1 MYDRALAIFPPRP
14 YSILSGSVGDWWSGG
29 KFSEAPTT
37 DWRSALSLFFNHGIA
52 IPERFIKVRPDE
64 SYNES
69 NVTPY
74 LSLLRE
80 SSLFRTIFGKRGRV
94 GLASFIVR
102 VAERYSSTFT
112 PFYDFDV
119 ALSQLCLPPSERE
132 GRKWQKDYFKV
143 AGILL
148 DDSKNGD
155 ISVSS
160 DNSQDFQ
167 AAVMA
172 IKNGCLLELDDTLF
186 SEIVDPLRISWI
198 NSTLRSL
205 HQVPLADLRKL
216 ASLIYAI
223 EPMQANVAGAGRSFD
238 IAFQHAYSVDNSHAA
253 IREWMVLAPL
263 QLAIFKHQRGTS

>member
-1 MYDRALAIFPPRP
+1 
-14 YSILSGSVGDWWSGG
+14 
-29 KFSEAPTT
+29 
-37 DWRSALSLFFNHGIA
+37 
-52 IPERFIKVRPDE
+52 
-64 SYNES
+64 
-69 NVTPY
+69 
-74 LSLLRE
+74 
-80 SSLFRTIFGKRGRV
+80 
-94 GLASFIVR
+94 VR